1 MSLIYVLYVLY
12 LCKVSSHFRNIKK
25 KLFVWYVSI
34 QVDVNL
40 ALGQLIRNDMFEE
53 AEPELQQLAYFKTRI
68 SE

>member
-25 KLFVWYVSI
+25 KLFVSYVSI